1 MIDDYASRGSI
12 TGTNLSQ
19 NDALPDLEEYSS
31 NAMLG
36 FRKPDNQNLNMEPK
50 SRKKQ
55 LFLSTTP
62 NTIKNSSSVISIQKQ
77 VAIPGKKFVTN
88 LLYI

>member
-36 FRKPDNQNLNMEPK
+36 FSKPDNQNLNMEPK

-62 NTIKNSSSVISIQKQ
+62 NTMKNSSSVISKQKQ